1 MEGAIIQD
9 PLDAAEF
16 EDALGV
22 LDELHM
28 VIARLKRLRL
38 VDDSEHHEAKQFLER
53 IGGILSRKIG

>member
-1 MEGAIIQD
+1 MMSD

-28 VIARLKRLRL
+28 VMSRLKRLRL
-38 VDDSEHHEAKQFLER
+38 VNDDEHHEAKQIIEHMTGMLT
-53 IGGILSRKIG
+53 RKIAG